1 MALYNYYNIINMQ
14 ITACCCLNFHYLQ
27 NVVIESGQDLRKMKI
42 SLIFPP
48 TPVYPKF
55 EVSVLG
61 AYLKVYD
68 IQYVFLILNFL
79 LIISNK
85 YCKIL
90 EAYIIAFKICTV
102 FT

>member
-1 MALYNYYNIINMQ
+1 MLLFKFALF
-14 ITACCCLNFHYLQ
+14 AKCCDGIWPGFEKNENRL
-27 NVVIESGQDLRKMKI
+27 DLP
-42 SLIFPP
+42 SLPA
-48 TPVYPKF
+48 PVYPKF

-68 IQYVFLILNFL
+68 IQYVFFILNFL

-90 EAYIIAFKICTV
+90 EAYITAFKICTV